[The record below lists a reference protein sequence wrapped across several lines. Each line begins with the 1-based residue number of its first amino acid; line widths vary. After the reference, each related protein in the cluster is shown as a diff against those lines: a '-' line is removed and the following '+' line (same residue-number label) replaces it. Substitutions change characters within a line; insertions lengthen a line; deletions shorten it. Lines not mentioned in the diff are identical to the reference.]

1 MAQEEFGQFGS
12 IQLIGSW
19 NKDCHL
25 CKAVDY
31 NEDGREVGRWGQLLD
46 EIHGYGRPWMRGNR
60 EGFEVTVRLVPDSFD
75 APTRLTGINKGVDKF
90 GHSQPEEGPAN
101 KRKCL
106 SAAGMPCCR

>member
-46 EIHGYGRPWMRGNR
+46 EIHVYG
-60 EGFEVTVRLVPDSFD
+60 
-75 APTRLTGINKGVDKF
+75 
-90 GHSQPEEGPAN
+90 
-101 KRKCL
+101 
-106 SAAGMPCCR
+106 